1 MKVRSE
7 TGFRFATNTEA
18 NLALLT
24 LARLVKSGQL
34 PAGTKATD
42 PVSPQVL
49 ERFTA
54 QHPTLPAPKDVGELL
69 LAFAGDS
76 DADGNIDLDLAA
88 LAETSLI
95 TLDVP
100 VLETAQQLVLTADE
114 FVAVGA
120 GHATLMPAVDPAT
133 LVAYQSNVYDEVEI
147 SAPATE
153 GLVSYL
159 RSAGQS
165 QLTLTTPL
173 TLDASGKLG
182 RGPGTTPEL
191 RQFDQATLSL
201 SDSGLMLTLTG
212 SSGTAWLTVSASG
225 RTKSLNSTTSPSIDA
240 AQSKWLLDALLATVD
255 ASKSDPAFKQVADVF
270 AKNDALHRLTTPP
283 TDPAERAVWA
293 GGHLSADELQARV
306 TKLQDTW
313 GVRPLRWQ
321 GWVDDPSEVNTART
335 VLEAT
340 GGQTAIRPSFLYT
353 IAIGEGLLYYLDDNN
368 HFTHVDTTQPV
379 SGFGMLGTDTFASA
393 ADGLKRSGLLPA
405 WFQEGRD
412 YTVDTQTNEKGEAV
426 RSANFPDL
434 KRGLIA
440 LRAMLADSRQ
450 HFLNDAKTVLGPTKA
465 AHLTQDQVD
474 YFTYVYFNAGAG
486 FGKRHLQ
493 SQGLAAVKK
502 WEGTPPPD
510 NRIARFNALQRLS
523 TQQLMD
529 SLQLFPAKSPLPA
542 PVG

>member
-7 TGFRFATNTEA
+7 SAFRFATNTEA

-42 PVSPQVL
+42 PVSAKVL

-54 QHPTLPAPKDVGELL
+54 QHPTLPAPKDLGELL
-69 LAFAGDS
+69 LAFTGDS
-76 DADGNIDLDLAA
+76 DADGNIDLDLSA

-95 TLDVP
+95 ALDVP
-100 VLETAQQLVLTADE
+100 ELETAQKLVLTADE

-120 GHATLMPAVDPAT
+120 GHAKLMPAVDPAT
-133 LVAYQSNVYDEVEI
+133 LVASQASIYDEVEA

-159 RSAGQS
+159 RTNGQS

-182 RGPGTTPEL
+182 RGPGTPEL

-201 SDSGLMLTLTG
+201 GETGLMLTLSGT
-212 SSGTAWLTVSASG
+212 SGTAWLNISASG
-225 RTKSLNSTTSPSIDA
+225 RTKEYNTTSGSVDA
-240 AQSKWLLDALLATVD
+240 AQSKWLLDALLKTVD
-255 ASKSDPAFKQVADVF
+255 ASKRDPDFKQVADVF
-270 AKNDALHRLTTPP
+270 AKNDALHLRTTPP
-283 TDPAERAVWA
+283 TDPAERVVWA
-293 GGHLSADELQARV
+293 GGHLTADELQTRV

-353 IAIGEGLLYYLDDNN
+353 IAIGEGLLYYLDASNR
-368 HFTHVDTTQPV
+368 FTHVDTSQPI
-379 SGFGMLGTDTFASA
+379 SGFGELGTDTFATA
-393 ADGLKRSGLLPA
+393 AEGLKRSGLLPA

-412 YTVDTQTNEKGEAV
+412 YTLDTQTNEKGEAV

-502 WEGTPPPD
+502 WEGAAPPD

-542 PVG
+542 PVA